1 MNQDFETLWHT
12 VHEIIVF
19 TLAPAYIALF
29 IYACY
34 TVLK

>member
-1 MNQDFETLWHT
+1 MNQDFETLWYT

-19 TLAPAYIALF
+19 TLAPAYLALSR
-29 IYACY
+29 YACY

>member
-1 MNQDFETLWHT
+1 MNQDFETSWH
-12 VHEIIVF
+12 VVYEIIVF

-34 TVLK
+34 TVFK

>member
-1 MNQDFETLWHT
+1 MNQDFETSWHI

-19 TLAPAYIALF
+19 TLAPACIALF

-34 TVLK
+34 MVLK

>member
-1 MNQDFETLWHT
+1 MNQDFETSWHI
-12 VHEIIVF
+12 VHEIIMF